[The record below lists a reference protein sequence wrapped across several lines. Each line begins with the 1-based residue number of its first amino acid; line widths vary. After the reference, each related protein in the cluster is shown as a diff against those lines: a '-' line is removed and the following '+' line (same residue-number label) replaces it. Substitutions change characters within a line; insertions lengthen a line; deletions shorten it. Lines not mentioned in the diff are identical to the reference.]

1 MDISNINNN
10 NNDLWKGLQDAIE
23 TLDSLK
29 GTDVGTVLGA
39 DGTNLTVTFTGTD
52 GVARTIQLELP
63 ELEEGATAPDP
74 EVVEALLDKIDEMAA
89 ELEAQAAPSVD
100 QLEKMVQATGANA
113 QSTGFRKA
121 LFDVYSL
128 MCLMV
133 DLATAQREVAR
144 NLRQQ
149 ELIGQVASIQ
159 AKAAAARTTA
169 LVGMVTSVAM
179 TVVQLGASAIA
190 AKISHS
196 ASKAANQGETLG
208 LKSAR
213 TDLKILNDAVKNPKT
228 FPQVVDK
235 YAAAAGPEGV
245 QTVEASFN
253 EVVGEKAGA
262 LETAQRQLKWAEADA
277 AQAKSFLNE
286 AQGKLETANGK
297 VATCEQQVAADQQA
311 VDALG
316 GKELATAKEGLAG
329 AQRDLAKLDHKVA
342 RQGFETPEDSAQRA
356 YLRNEIKTYEAK
368 VAELE
373 PRVGPAAAKLAESQ
387 KALEGAKAE
396 QTAAQN
402 RVTQLEGYSGKVEEA
417 QQQVAKAKEEYGQ
430 ALDKFMG
437 RADAEL
443 TGAQSELRRLKA
455 LDPKPEQEI
464 KTQEETVKKLS
475 AQHDYAK
482 ALVTGKKLGA
492 GLSIDGDLQKAT
504 ERVENLENKL
514 PNDADFK
521 ALMAKSDKWR
531 SISSVAAQMTN
542 LVNAISGFAS
552 ACEQTAVAE
561 KESEAARR
569 EAYRQESTELQ
580 ESAQKLLDSVLQTL
594 RELVQMESGSLDR
607 IIGNI

>member
-1 MDISNINNN
+1 MDINNINNTQN
-10 NNDLWKGLQDAIE
+10 IWAGLQDAIKGLE
-23 TLDSLK
+23 SLQGK
-29 GTDVGTVLGA
+29 PVETVLGA
-39 DGTNLTVTFTGTD
+39 DATNLTVTFTGAD

-89 ELEAQAAPSVD
+89 DLEAQAAPTLD
-100 QLEKMVQATGANA
+100 KLEKMVKSSGANA

-159 AKAAAARTTA
+159 AKATAARKTA
-169 LVGMVTSVAM
+169 LVGMVTSIAL
-179 TVVQLGASAIA
+179 TVCQLVTSAIA
-190 AKISHS
+190 AKVSHN
-196 ASKAANQGETLG
+196 ASMAAGKGETLG

-213 TDLKILNDAVKNPKT
+213 TDLKILNGAANEPKT
-228 FPQVVDK
+228 FPQVVNK
-235 YAAAAGPEGV
+235 YAAAAGTEGV
-245 QTVEASFN
+245 QAVDGRFDT
-253 EVVGEKAGA
+253 VVGEKAVA
-262 LETAQRQLKWAEADA
+262 FETAQRELKMAEGDA
-277 AQAKSFLNE
+277 ALAKSALPE
-286 AQGKLETANGK
+286 AQGKLEAANGK
-297 VATCEQQVAADQQA
+297 VTQCEQQVAAAQEA
-311 VDALG
+311 VNALG
-316 GKELATAKEGLAG
+316 SNKELSTAKQGLAG
-329 AQRDLAKLDHKVA
+329 AQKDLAKLEQKIA
-342 RQGFETPEDSAQRA
+342 RQGFAAPEDLEQRQ
-356 YLRNEIKTYEAK
+356 YLTNEIKSFEGK
-368 VAELE
+368 IAEIE
-373 PRVGPAAAKLAESQ
+373 GPAVAKLAESQ

-402 RVTQLEGYSGKVEEA
+402 RVKQLEGYSGKVEEA
-417 QQQVAKAKEEYGQ
+417 QQKFAKAKEEYGQ
-430 ALDKFMG
+430 ALDNFVA
-437 RADAEL
+437 REDANL
-443 TGAQSELRRLKA
+443 TAAQSKLRELKA
-455 LDPKPEQEI
+455 EDPKPEKAIEDQEKVV
-464 KTQEETVKKLS
+464 KTAS

-482 ALVTGKKLGA
+482 ALATGKKLDA
-492 GLSIDGDLQKAT
+492 GLSIEADLKKAT
-504 ERVENLENKL
+504 EHVESLENKL
-514 PNDADFK
+514 PNDADYK
-521 ALMAKSDKWR
+521 ALMAKSDKWK